1 MRNLLEETYHTMHC
15 YHLHE
20 EDVLYVC
27 VPENCEPRYFSF
39 EKFKRVADRRYDE
52 FAGKPCINTDTFIA
66 FKDGSI
72 MERKCID
79 FCEYWEV
86 REPFE
91 QDVTIE
97 DDRRM
102 ALFID

>member
-1 MRNLLEETYHTMHC
+1 MRNLLGETYYVMNC
-15 YHLHE
+15 YRLHE

-27 VPENCEPRYFSF
+27 VPENGTPRYFSF
-39 EKFKRVADRRYDE
+39 EKFKKVADRRYDE

-79 FCEYWEV
+79 FCEMWEV

-97 DDRRM
+97 DDRKM
-102 ALFID
+102 TLFND